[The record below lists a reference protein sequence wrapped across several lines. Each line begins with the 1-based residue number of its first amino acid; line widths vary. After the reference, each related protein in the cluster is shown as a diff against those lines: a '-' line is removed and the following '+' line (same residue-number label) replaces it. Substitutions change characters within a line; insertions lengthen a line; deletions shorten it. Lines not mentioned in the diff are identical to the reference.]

1 MQQQLFAD
9 LADALRRDGYNA
21 TEIDQTIAL
30 VREFRERL
38 REERKQQEEAAR
50 AYIAVLE
57 NLNLELRAMLQNLR
71 LELSAGLRLERTP

>member
-9 LADALRRDGYNA
+9 LADALRRDGYSA

-38 REERKQQEEAAR
+38 RAERKQQEEAAR
-50 AYIAVLE
+50 AYITVLE
-57 NLNLELRAMLQNLR
+57 NLNLELRATLQNLR
-71 LELSAGLRLERTP
+71 LELGAALRLERTP

>member
-30 VREFRERL
+30 VREFRELL
-38 REERKQQEEAAR
+38 RAERKHHAEAAR

-57 NLNLELRAMLQNLR
+57 NLNLELRAVLQNLR
-71 LELSAGLRLERTP
+71 LELGAALQPERTL